1 MKKKLEGIGIALAAL
16 FFLIIGN
23 WANSKPDC
31 VMKAKVIQAGETS
44 SCIETISG
52 RQIKMTH
59 AFGINLVPG
68 DVILVGYRQ
77 LESVIYPWILRSKK
91 VIVLQRLE
99 GWRPLE
105 TMPLNYPEELAVKD
119 GCYITDFNDYIE
131 TGKEVFDGFLIA
143 VEQKLPCHIR
153 MRTKNYNP
161 TARYLLYDIAF
172 DGEHFHAKT
181 FTFEDSSVSDY
192 IRPWLGSSVSR
203 KITEFTFE
211 YMIEYDEQTPTEEDY
226 YLLLTHTPTMTQNQF
241 HDDNIEKF
249 IILQHSYYQ

>member
-23 WANSKPDC
+23 WANSFPDC
-31 VMKAKVIQAGETS
+31 VMKAKVIQPGETS
-44 SCIETISG
+44 SRIETLSG

-59 AFGINLVPG
+59 AFGVNLVPG

-99 GWRPLE
+99 GWGPLE

-119 GCYITDFNDYIE
+119 VCCIMGFNGIDS
-131 TGKEVFDGFLIA
+131 GVEVFDGFLIA

-153 MRTKNYNP
+153 IREKNYNP
-161 TARYLLYDIAF
+161 TPRYLLYDIAF

-181 FTFEDSSVSDY
+181 FTFEDSSISDLV
-192 IRPWLGSSVSR
+192 RPWVGSSVSR

-211 YMIEYDEQTPTEEDY
+211 YMIEYKEQTLTEGDY
-226 YLLLTHTPTMTQNQF
+226 YLLLAHTPTMTQVDF
-241 HDDNIEKF
+241 HDDSIEKL
-249 IILQHSYYQ
+249 ILVHHFYYQ